1 MGPGMEAYIFLFL
14 SEIGL

>member
-1 MGPGMEAYIFLFL
+1 L